1 MKKYQFRLEAVLKVR
16 KMEEE
21 LSRNKLGL
29 LMVEKQKIQDEI
41 SEIEKRIDSSYLEQ
55 ETHLIKGMNAAQAA
69 FFPMLVDGSHSK
81 IKELTK
87 KLEQQDSLIE
97 AQKKVLSQKRAD
109 LKLMENLNEKE
120 FVRWK
125 KEYNKLVDKN
135 VEEMVQLWDE
145 NRKGLGE

>member
-97 AQKKVLSQKRAD
+97 AQKKVLSQNRAD